1 MKINKNRPG
10 YITVQGQRIR
20 TTGREISLHEVVND
34 DGQKGVALRLNGK
47 DVEIHKLT
55 IQEYT
60 FLMSAVNFM
69 VIDVL
74 TPLMLVQGASAN
86 DVYECLDKLADAGV
100 SAFDRRIPADMQDE
114 AQRFADYI
122 DKQGLTEDEMTV
134 EKMQELMEKFKNEN
148 AG

>member
-74 TPLMLVQGASAN
+74 TPLMLVQGAMQQLSMIAMLFI
-86 DVYECLDKLADAGV
+86 VKTAGYKRKSTTLKLKQFRRGIRRWV
-100 SAFDRRIPADMQDE
+100 SGQ
-114 AQRFADYI
+114 QRQ
-122 DKQGLTEDEMTV
+122 K
-134 EKMQELMEKFKNEN
+134 
-148 AG
+148 